1 MTTRRNIGGRYVEVR
16 EKNTSKGH
24 KGTIVK
30 NWTGKQSKSEKK
42 VSSSSFFAWTI
53 VFLIL
58 LLLAWVVYKYFY

>member
-30 NWTGKQSKSEKK
+30 NWTGKQPKSEKK
-42 VSSSSFFAWTI
+42 VSSSSFLSWSL
-53 VFLIL
+53 VLLIFL
-58 LLLAWVVYKYFY
+58 LLVWVVYKYLK